1 MKDSSNRF
9 KMEMMPVKIILLG
22 PPGAGKGT
30 QAKSIS
36 NRYSIPHISTGDIF
50 RRNISENTPLG
61 IEAKKYMD
69 NGHLVPD
76 EVTINMVKD
85 RLQADDCK
93 KGYLL
98 DGFPRTVSQAE
109 ALQEFLNQRNEA
121 LDTALLI
128 EVARDYILERMTGRR
143 VCPSCGA
150 SYHVKFNPPVNGK
163 CELCGS
169 DVVQRKDDTAETVKE
184 RLDVYE
190 NETQPLI
197 DFYKNINLLSTVN
210 GTKAINE
217 VFESI
222 CDILGNK

>member
-1 MKDSSNRF
+1 
-9 KMEMMPVKIILLG
+9 MPVKIILLG

-50 RRNISENTPLG
+50 RKNISENTPLG
-61 IEAKKYMD
+61 IEAKSYIDK
-69 NGHLVPD
+69 GQLVPD

-85 RLQADDCK
+85 RLKQEDCED
-93 KGYLL
+93 GYLL

-109 ALQEFLNQRNEA
+109 ALQGFLEERKTK
-121 LDTALLI
+121 LDSALLI
-128 EVARDYILERMTGRR
+128 YVPRDFILERMTGRR

-150 SYHVKFNPPVNGK
+150 SYHVKFNPALDGK
-163 CELCGS
+163 CELCGTE
-169 DVVQRKDDTAETVKE
+169 VIQRKDDTAETVQE

-190 NETQPLI
+190 NQTQPLI
-197 DFYKNINLLSTVN
+197 DYYRKNNLLSQVD

-222 CDILGNK
+222 CDILKK

>member
-1 MKDSSNRF
+1 M
-9 KMEMMPVKIILLG
+9 KIILLG

-50 RRNISENTPLG
+50 RKNISENTPLG

-69 NGHLVPD
+69 NGQLVPD

-85 RLQADDCK
+85 RLQEDDCRN
-93 KGYLL
+93 GYLL

-109 ALQEFLNQRNEA
+109 SLQSFLEERGEA
-121 LDTALLI
+121 LDSALLI
-128 EVARDYILERMTGRR
+128 YVPRDFILERMTGRR

-150 SYHVKFNPPVNGK
+150 SYHIKFNPAVDEK
-163 CELCGS
+163 CELCGTE
-169 DVVQRKDDTAETVKE
+169 VVQRKDDTAETVEE

-190 NETQPLI
+190 RQTQPLI
-197 DFYKNINLLSTVN
+197 DYYKEKNLLSQVD

-222 CDILGNK
+222 CDVLSK

>member
-1 MKDSSNRF
+1 MKI
-9 KMEMMPVKIILLG
+9 VLLG

-50 RRNISENTPLG
+50 RKNISENTPLG
-61 IEAKKYMD
+61 IEAKSYMD
-69 NGHLVPD
+69 NGQLVPD
-76 EVTINMVKD
+76 EVTINMVKE
-85 RLQADDCK
+85 RLKEDDCK
-93 KGYLL
+93 SGYLL

-109 ALQEFLNQRNEA
+109 ALEAFLNERNES
-121 LDTALLI
+121 LNTALLI
-128 EVARDYILERMTGRR
+128 DVPSDFILERMTGRR

-150 SYHVKFNPPVNGK
+150 SYHIKFNPAIDGK
-163 CELCGS
+163 CQLCGTE
-169 DVVQRKDDTAETVKE
+169 VIQRKDDTEETVKE

-190 NETQPLI
+190 KQTQPLI
-197 DFYKNINLLSTVN
+197 DFYKKKNLLSVVD

-222 CDILGNK
+222 CDTLGSSK

>member
-1 MKDSSNRF
+1 M
-9 KMEMMPVKIILLG
+9 KIILLG

-50 RRNISENTPLG
+50 RKNISENTPLG
-61 IEAKKYMD
+61 IEAKSYMD
-69 NGHLVPD
+69 NGQLVPD

-85 RLQADDCK
+85 RLQQEDCK

-109 ALQEFLNQRNEA
+109 ALQGFLKERNEK
-121 LDTALLI
+121 LDTALCI
-128 EVARDYILERMTGRR
+128 EVPREFILERMTGRR

-150 SYHVKFNPPVNGK
+150 SYHIKFNPPADGK

-169 DVVQRKDDTAETVKE
+169 DVVQRKDDTAETVRE

-190 NETQPLI
+190 RETQPLI
-197 DFYKNINLLSTVN
+197 DFYKNIDLLSVVD
-210 GTKAINE
+210 GTQAINE
-217 VFESI
+217 VFGSI
-222 CDILGNK
+222 CKLLGNK

>member
-1 MKDSSNRF
+1 M
-9 KMEMMPVKIILLG
+9 KIILLG

-50 RRNISENTPLG
+50 RKNISENTPLG

-69 NGHLVPD
+69 NGQLVPD

-85 RLQADDCK
+85 RLQDSDCK
-93 KGYLL
+93 NGYLL

-109 ALQEFLNQRNEA
+109 ALQEFLEGRNES
-121 LDTALLI
+121 LDCALLI
-128 EVARDYILERMTGRR
+128 DVPRDFILERMTGRR

-150 SYHVKFNPPVNGK
+150 SYHIKFNPAKDGK

-169 DVVQRKDDTAETVKE
+169 EVVQRKDDTAETVAE

-190 NETQPLI
+190 NQTQPLI
-197 DFYKNINLLSTVN
+197 DYYKEKKLLSQVD

-217 VFESI
+217 VFEQR
-222 CDILGNK
+222 CDILGK

>member
-1 MKDSSNRF
+1 M
-9 KMEMMPVKIILLG
+9 KIILLG

-50 RRNISENTPLG
+50 RKNISENTPLG
-61 IEAKKYMD
+61 IEAKRYMD
-69 NGHLVPD
+69 NGQLVPD

-85 RLQADDCK
+85 RLQDDDCAN
-93 KGYLL
+93 GYLL

-109 ALQEFLNQRNEA
+109 ALQEFLEARNEK

-128 EVARDYILERMTGRR
+128 SVPRDFILERMTGRR
-143 VCPSCGA
+143 VCPACGA
-150 SYHVKFNPPVNGK
+150 SYHVKFNPPKDGK

-169 DVVQRKDDTAETVKE
+169 EVVQRKDDTEETVME

-190 NETQPLI
+190 NQTQPLI
-197 DFYKNINLLSTVN
+197 DFYKNLDLLSEVD

-217 VFESI
+217 VFQSI
-222 CDILGNK
+222 CDILGDNK

>member
-1 MKDSSNRF
+1 
-9 KMEMMPVKIILLG
+9 MPVKIILLG

-36 NRYSIPHISTGDIF
+36 NKYSIPHISTGDIF
-50 RRNISENTPLG
+50 RKNISENTPLG
-61 IEAKKYMD
+61 IEAKSYMD
-69 NGHLVPD
+69 NGQLVPD

-85 RLQADDCK
+85 RLQQEDCK
-93 KGYLL
+93 QGYLL

-109 ALQEFLNQRNEA
+109 ALQDFLDSRNES

-128 EVARDYILERMTGRR
+128 EVPRDFILERMTGRR

-150 SYHVKFNPPVNGK
+150 SYHIKFNPAANGK

-169 DVVQRKDDTAETVKE
+169 DVVQRKDDTEETVKE

-190 NETQPLI
+190 EQTQPLI
-197 DFYKNINLLSTVN
+197 DFYKDKNLLSTVD
-210 GTKAINE
+210 GTQAINK

-222 CDILGNK
+222 CKVLGNK

>member
-1 MKDSSNRF
+1 M
-9 KMEMMPVKIILLG
+9 KIILLG

-50 RRNISENTPLG
+50 RKNISENTPLG
-61 IEAKKYMD
+61 IEAKSYMD
-69 NGHLVPD
+69 KGQLVPD

-85 RLQADDCK
+85 RLVQDDCK
-93 KGYLL
+93 DGYLL

-109 ALQEFLNQRNEA
+109 ALQEILEQRGESLN
-121 LDTALLI
+121 TALLI
-128 EVARDYILERMTGRR
+128 NVPNEFILERMTGRR

-150 SYHVKFNPPVNGK
+150 SYHIKFNPPANGK
-163 CELCGS
+163 CELCGT
-169 DVVQRKDDTAETVKE
+169 DIVQRKDDTAETVKE

-190 NETQPLI
+190 KQTQPLI
-197 DFYKNINLLSTVN
+197 DYYSKNNLLSQVD
-210 GTKAINE
+210 GTKAINL

-222 CDILGNK
+222 CDVLKDKEN